1 MNKRTLLVKEIE
13 NIPECL
19 LDEVLAFIENKRQLP
34 ETLLLSENVL
44 KKDWLSE
51 TEDRAWQDL

>member
-1 MNKRTLLVKEIE
+1 MNKRALIVKGIE
-13 NIPECL
+13 NAPEYL
-19 LDEVLAFIENKRQLP
+19 LDDVLAFIKNQQQLP

-51 TEDRAWQDL
+51 TEDRAW